1 MIFIWYMA
9 MFGLRVKLRAYI
21 MFSLGRNVD
30 MVPKPSG
37 WPSRNAKTPVP
48 VEVIPASP
56 PLGKAWS
63 SQFWDD
69 KMSKKKWTWRN
80 PPRQASTS
88 LDFISNLEK
97 RPAWL
102 CWSFKSTSYLEAMH
116 ASYKRACT
124 HTQTSM
130 CVCVY
135 LFIFFVY
142 TCAYVRIYIIYIYD
156 LCTIHAHGVD
166 STQAHFE
173 KNNTSFRISPSS
185 LRVLVWDRS
194 GIQLGR
200 RPNAI

>member
-1 MIFIWYMA
+1 MA
-9 MFGLRVKLRAYI
+9 GT
-21 MFSLGRNVD
+21 ST
-30 MVPKPSG
+30 
-37 WPSRNAKTPVP
+37 W
-48 VEVIPASP
+48 SP
-56 PLGKAWS
+56 NLQVGQVGMQRLLSQWRS
-63 SQFWDD
+63 SQRHRHWGKHGVPSFE
-69 KMSKKKWTWRN
+69 MIRCQKKKWTWRN

-124 HTQTSM
+124 HTHRQA